1 MSKAATKSATH
12 LRLINGRLVS
22 PSLAD
27 PEVKTQVVKKAA
39 ALRKDVVALRASY
52 VRDGIL
58 NKDGTLSK
66 RYGGV

>member
-1 MSKAATKSATH
+1 MATTATKGTPH

-27 PEVKTQVVKKAA
+27 PDVKRRVLKKTA
-39 ALRKDVVALRASY
+39 ALRKDVEALRASY
-52 VRDGIL
+52 VRDGVL
-58 NKDGTLSK
+58 NTDGTLTK